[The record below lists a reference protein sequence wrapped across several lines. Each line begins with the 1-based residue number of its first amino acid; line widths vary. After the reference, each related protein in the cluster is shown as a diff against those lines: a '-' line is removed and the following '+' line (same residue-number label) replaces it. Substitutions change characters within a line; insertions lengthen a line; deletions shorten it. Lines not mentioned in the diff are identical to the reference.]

1 MRIAVLDGDAI
12 STREELHAAL
22 ARELA
27 LPDWYGGNL
36 DALYDTLTEYG
47 ELDVQFVNTEAA
59 APYFQKVLRVFT
71 DAAKHN
77 EHLHFTVE

>member
-1 MRIAVLDGDAI
+1 MPVILDAA
-12 STREELHAAL
+12 RMNCRKEAHAYL
-22 ARELA
+22 AQQLTF
-27 LPDWYGGNL
+27 PPYYGSNL

-71 DAAKHN
+71 DAAKYN